1 MTVHLI
7 QRPGERKGSKSKHRS
22 RNSIGSHGSIKDMGL
37 QHKIIDKMFFCMKP
51 NSRLGVFFLISV
63 FIETMDILS
72 STFNIWLMMKTGFA
86 VEGSL
91 FLLLKV
97 A

>member
-1 MTVHLI
+1 MFPVLGQTPNILCICKDDSPLNPIENIETRLSLGFLHLV
-7 QRPGERKGSKSKHRS
+7 
-22 RNSIGSHGSIKDMGL
+22 
-37 QHKIIDKMFFCMKP
+37 IDKMFFCMKP